1 MKESMKDMRI
11 GNDGSGVSSYGGTL
25 ALRRR
30 FLLQTTGALGTAAL
44 AALLSPG
51 MLKCAGA
58 DSTRA
63 GALPGTHFVPRARRV
78 IYLFM
83 SGGPAQMDLFDHKP
97 RLRELHGQ
105 ELPKSVVGDQRL
117 TTMTRGQS
125 AFPVAGSR
133 YRFTPCGSAG
143 LELSE
148 LLPHTATIADR
159 IAVVRSMHTEPIN
172 HDPAVMFLQTG
183 SGLTG
188 RPCLGSWLSYGLGSE
203 NKNLPEFVVLLSGP
217 AKGGQPLLSK
227 YWHSGFLPGRHQ
239 GVQFRGQGEP
249 VMSLSDP
256 PGTSREDRRRIV
268 TAVNDLNRIKFDAV
282 GDPEIDA
289 RINAF
294 ELAFQ
299 MQAAVPELADLSS
312 EPKHIL
318 ELYGAEPGRASFAN
332 NCLLARRLV
341 ERGVRFIQL
350 YDKDWDHHQDLP
362 KKLPVKCQDTDR
374 ASAALIKDLAQRG
387 LLDDTLVVW
396 GGEFGRTTYCQGGL
410 TADTYGRDHHPRCF
424 TVWLA
429 GGGIQPGIVIGKTDD
444 FSYNIAEDPIH
455 VHDLQ
460 ATILH
465 CLGIDHERLTY
476 RFQGRDYRLTD
487 VSGKVVPRILIS

>member
-1 MKESMKDMRI
+1 MTPEQLHTD
-11 GNDGSGVSSYGGTL
+11 
-25 ALRRR
+25 LRRR

-44 AALLSPG
+44 ATLLSSG
-51 MLKCAGA
+51 MPSRAIAG
-58 DSTRA
+58 STRT
-63 GALPGTHFVPRARRV
+63 GALSGTHFAPRAKRV

-105 ELPKSVVGDQRL
+105 ELPKSVVGEQRL
-117 TTMTRGQS
+117 TTMTRSQK
-125 AFPVAGSR
+125 AFPVAGSH
-133 YRFTPCGSAG
+133 YKFNPQGSAG

-148 LLPHTATIADR
+148 LLPHTASIVDQ

-188 RPCLGSWLSYGLGSE
+188 RPCFGSWLSYGLGSA

-217 AKGGQPLLSK
+217 PKGGQPLLSK
-227 YWHSGFLPGRHQ
+227 YWHSGFLPGHHQ

-249 VMSLSDP
+249 VMSLSNP
-256 PGTSREDRRRIV
+256 PGTSRDDRRRIV
-268 TAVNDLNRIKFDAV
+268 TAVNDLNRIKLDMA
-282 GDPEIDA
+282 GDPEIEA

-299 MQAAVPELADLSS
+299 MQTAVPELAELAN

-332 NCLLARRLV
+332 NCLLARRLI
-341 ERGVRFIQL
+341 ERGVRFVQL

-374 ASAALIKDLAQRG
+374 ACAALIKDLAQRG
-387 LLDDTLVVW
+387 LLEDTLVVW

-410 TADTYGRDHHPRCF
+410 TAENYGRDHHPRCF
-424 TVWLA
+424 TMWLA
-429 GGGIQPGIVIGKTDD
+429 GGGIKPGMVIGKTDD
-444 FSYNIAEDPIH
+444 FSYNIVEDPIH

-487 VSGKVVPRILIS
+487 VSGKVVPRLLT